1 MLNKLGL
8 HHLSI
13 YQRVTGG
20 FVLVLLLCGVLA
32 LASIQ
37 GTRVI
42 TGSVA
47 SSRSTAIAALAA
59 EEFAARLA
67 ELNNAVSRYALSGT
81 AADRNEASRHLEQ
94 AAAAFDKLAAE
105 SGGTDGTA
113 AHIRD
118 AFGEYRA
125 ATDDT
130 FKAVGGRFAGAED
143 LKRSGIEFNNMAST
157 IVARMVRND
166 RLDALPIGVHLQQS
180 LQGSLVA
187 ATRYLASQN
196 PADADTAK
204 TRLEALWSDIQP
216 LQAAASNDAKLQR
229 LSQMVP
235 DLVKSYASAIDKLL
249 QATDLYGKSTKQR
262 QDAAVKLAA
271 AAEQLKSA
279 QLATQDQAITS
290 AGHTLRRVA
299 DINVEVSLAV
309 LAGGLFIALFLS
321 RSIARPI
328 AGITGIMK
336 SLASGDLSVSV
347 PQVARRDE
355 IGDMAR
361 AVEVFKDNA
370 AAMQHL
376 EEEQKQARQLN
387 EAERRKEMLRLADAF
402 DATVTAVVESVSS
415 ASTELR
421 AEAEQMSATAS
432 AATQRADSVAQAGS
446 RASHNA
452 EAVAAATQELAVS
465 FDEIARQVSDASHV
479 AKDARTEAQRTN
491 TAIQALADNAQK
503 IDGIVALIQA
513 IAQQTNLLALNATIE
528 AARAGEAGKG
538 FAVVASEVKSLANQ
552 TAKATEE
559 IYGQVQSMQGASQGA
574 VQAIGA
580 ILTTIE
586 QIDTISSSIATAVQ
600 EQQSATQ
607 EIDRAVQQAAKET
620 QEVSATIGTASE
632 AAIET
637 GKVAGHVLSAARALS
652 QQSERLRHDVSA
664 FLSRVRAA

>member
-1 MLNKLGL
+1 MRNKLGL
-8 HHLSI
+8 HRLSI
-13 YQRVTGG
+13 YERVTGG
-20 FVLVLLLCGVLA
+20 FVLVLLLCGILA

-42 TGSVA
+42 TGGVA
-47 SSRSTAIAALAA
+47 SSRQTAIAALAA

-67 ELNNAVSRYALSGT
+67 ELNGAVSHYALTGA
-81 AADRNEASRHLEQ
+81 AADRNEASRHLDQ
-94 AAAAFDKLAAE
+94 ATAAFDKLSRE
-105 SGGTDGTA
+105 SGGGGA
-113 AHIRD
+113 ADDQIRA
-118 AFGEYRA
+118 AFGEYHA

-130 FKAVGGRFAGAED
+130 FKAVGARFAGAEE
-143 LKRSGIEFNNMAST
+143 LKRASIEFNNMASAA
-157 IVARMVRND
+157 VARMVRSG
-166 RLDALPIGVHLQQS
+166 RADALPIGVHLQES
-180 LQGSLVA
+180 LQRSLVA
-187 ATRYLASQN
+187 ATRYLASEN
-196 PADADTAK
+196 PADAATAK
-204 TRLEALWSDIQP
+204 TRLDALWDDA
-216 LQAAASNDAKLQR
+216 QALPGAVGGDAKLQR
-229 LSQMVP
+229 FAQAAPEMA
-235 DLVKSYASAIDKLL
+235 KNYAAALDKLL
-249 QATDLYGKSTKQR
+249 TATDHYAKSTTRR
-262 QDAAVKLAA
+262 QDAALKLAA

-279 QLATQDQAITS
+279 QLATQDEAIAS
-290 AGHTLRRVA
+290 ASRTLRRVA

-479 AKDARTEAQRTN
+479 AKDARSEAQRTN

-620 QEVSATIGTASE
+620 QEVSATIGTANE